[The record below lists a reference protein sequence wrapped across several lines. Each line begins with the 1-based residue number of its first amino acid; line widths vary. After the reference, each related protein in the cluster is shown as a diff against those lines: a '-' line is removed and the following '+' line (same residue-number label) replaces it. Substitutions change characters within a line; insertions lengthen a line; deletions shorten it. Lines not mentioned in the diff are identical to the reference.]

1 MRFAYEAKTQE
12 GQAQNGAI
20 DAGSV
25 EAAVDILQQRK
36 LTVVKV
42 SAAKEVVFNLSLK
55 DVIGRVSKKDVAIFS
70 RQMATLFEA
79 KVPIVESL
87 KTLSEQEDKK
97 KLRDVIDSL
106 AYEVESG
113 TPLSKALL
121 KHPDVFSN
129 FFIQVV
135 RSGEVSGKLGD
146 VFKYLADYLERDV
159 TVRQKIKGA
168 LIYPAFI
175 LVAMA
180 MVMVI
185 LMTYVVPQIS
195 AILKDLGQT
204 LPLITQVVVIISNF
218 VASFWWLIAIILGS
232 LLVFAWY
239 YIHTKDGKAV
249 WDKLILDFPIIGN
262 LLQKAYMMRFAE
274 TLSLLLEGGLPLPQ
288 SLEITSDMIDNE
300 VYRAVLNDSVKA
312 VREGSQM
319 STVLRQSVYIP
330 RLVSQMVMVGEN
342 TGRIKDMLRHV
353 SKFFAGEVEAAISGL
368 TATIEPLLIVI
379 IGAGVGVI
387 VVSIIMPIYNIA
399 GSF

>member
-12 GQAQNGAI
+12 GQSQKGAI

-25 EAAVDILQQRK
+25 EAAVDILQQRR
-36 LTVVKV
+36 LIVIKV
-42 SAAKEVVFNLSLK
+42 SATSETPFNLSLK
-55 DVIGRVSKKDVAIFS
+55 DVIGRVSKKDIAIFS
-70 RQMATLFEA
+70 RQVATLFEA

-135 RSGEVSGKLGD
+135 RSGEASGKLGD

-159 TVRQKIKGA
+159 AVRQKIKGA

-180 MVMVI
+180 VVMVI

-204 LPLITQVVVIISNF
+204 LPLITLVVVSISNF
-218 VASFWWLIAIILGS
+218 VASFWWLIAIIFGT
-232 LLVFAWY
+232 LLIFGWR

-262 LLQKAYMMRFAE
+262 LLQKTYMMRFAE

-319 STVLRQSVYIP
+319 STVLRQSAYVP
-330 RLVSQMVMVGEN
+330 KLVSQMVMVGEN
-342 TGRIKDMLRHV
+342 TGRIEDMLRHV
-353 SKFFAGEVEAAISGL
+353 SKFFASEVDSAISGL
-368 TATIEPLLIVI
+368 TATIEPILIVV